1 MHIFKVV
8 KFFLLFGPNA
18 CNTDFYSLLSNNFR
32 NFHQRKF
39 ILESHI
45 AFPKGLSF
53 RCDVNGSSCDRRVE
67 GAAFP
72 IEISEKLNFISN
84 SQISSSYN
92 GCYTKN

>member
-1 MHIFKVV
+1 MHVIQTFTASLVITLEIFTRE
-8 KFFLLFGPNA
+8 N
-18 CNTDFYSLLSNNFR
+18 LSW
-32 NFHQRKF
+32 
-39 ILESHI
+39 SHI

-67 GAAFP
+67 GAASP